1 MKSNNNSIRIRIVL
15 AGAIVGALVLLG
27 KLYSVQIINGTAFT
41 EKANRQYEG
50 RSAPLFDRGTIFF
63 TSKDGTKVSAATIQE
78 GVSLAISPKSLDDGE
93 ETYQK
98 LKQFAAI
105 DKDVFF
111 EKAAKKDDPFEEL
124 NKHLEGKTGEDI
136 QALKIPGV
144 LVYRDAWRT
153 YPAQRLA
160 SHTIGLMGYQGTEFR
175 GRYGLEKE
183 YDDVLVRNAK
193 GQFRN
198 FFAEIFA
205 GASTTVHGT
214 SGDIVTTLEPSVQNH
229 IETVLADTKSKW
241 QSEEIGAVVM
251 DPVTGEIIAMAA
263 LPDFNPNDVSKEK
276 NAKVFSNPLVE
287 SAYEMGSIIKP
298 LTMAVG
304 IDTKS
309 ITQNTTYDD
318 KGTLTID
325 KKKISNYDGKARG
338 VIPMQEILSQ
348 SLNVGIAFIVQ
359 RTGNDAITKYFKSF
373 GFGELTGIDQ
383 PNETKGLSRNL
394 SSTRDIEHITMGY
407 GQGISMSPIATT
419 RALAVLANGGLL
431 ITPHIVKSI
440 DHDSGT
446 SEEIKQKE
454 GVRVLSKET
463 TDTVT
468 KMLVEVVDKAL
479 RHGDVKMDRY
489 SIAAKTGTA
498 QIADPINGGY
508 YKDRYLH
515 SFFGYFPAYDP
526 KYIVFMYQIY
536 PKNVQY
542 ASETLTY
549 PFIDIA
555 KFLINY
561 YEIAPD
567 R

>member
-1 MKSNNNSIRIRIVL
+1 VRV
-15 AGAIVGALVLLG
+15 
-27 KLYSVQIINGTAFT
+27 
-41 EKANRQYEG
+41 
-50 RSAPLFDRGTIFF
+50 PL
-63 TSKDGTKVSAATIQE
+63 
-78 GVSLAISPKSLDDGE
+78 
-93 ETYQK
+93 
-98 LKQFAAI
+98 
-105 DKDVFF
+105 
-111 EKAAKKDDPFEEL
+111 
-124 NKHLEGKTGEDI
+124 
-136 QALKIPGV
+136 
-144 LVYRDAWRT
+144 
-153 YPAQRLA
+153 
-160 SHTIGLMGYQGTEFR
+160 
-175 GRYGLEKE
+175 
-183 YDDVLVRNAK
+183 
-193 GQFRN
+193 
-198 FFAEIFA
+198 
-205 GASTTVHGT
+205 
-214 SGDIVTTLEPSVQNH
+214 
-229 IETVLADTKSKW
+229 
-241 QSEEIGAVVM
+241 
-251 DPVTGEIIAMAA
+251 
-263 LPDFNPNDVSKEK
+263 
-276 NAKVFSNPLVE
+276 
-287 SAYEMGSIIKP
+287 
-298 LTMAVG
+298 
-304 IDTKS
+304 
-309 ITQNTTYDD
+309 
-318 KGTLTID
+318 
-325 KKKISNYDGKARG
+325 
-338 VIPMQEILSQ
+338 

-394 SSTRDIEHITMGY
+394 NSTRDIEHITMGY

-440 DHDSGT
+440 DHDSGS

-454 GVRVLSKET
+454 GARVLSKET